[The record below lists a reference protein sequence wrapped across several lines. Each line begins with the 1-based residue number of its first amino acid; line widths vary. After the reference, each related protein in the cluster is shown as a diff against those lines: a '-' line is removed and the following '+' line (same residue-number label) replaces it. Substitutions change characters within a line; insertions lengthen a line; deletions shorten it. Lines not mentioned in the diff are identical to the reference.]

1 MNSALVEIG
10 LASLPAAGQS
20 QSGDSQTVISIPHGV
35 LIAVVDGLGHGEE
48 AAAVARLASATLEP
62 YAHEPVISL
71 IRRCHDRL
79 RGTRGA
85 VMSVASISALEGMMT
100 WAGVGNVEGKLLRA
114 DPHVDPHVE
123 FLLLRGGVMGS
134 QLPPLFA
141 AVLPIEPGDT
151 LIFFTDGV
159 RSGFIEKVSPRDPP
173 QEIADRVLAGQS
185 RGTDDAL
192 VLAARYL
199 GGVS

>member
-1 MNSALVEIG
+1 MKSALVEIG
-10 LASLPAAGQS
+10 LASLPATGQS
-20 QSGDSQTVISIPHGV
+20 QSGDSQTVISIPNGV

-48 AAAVARLASATLEP
+48 AAAVARLASATLQP

-79 RGTRGA
+79 HGTRGA
-85 VMSVASISALEGMMT
+85 VMSMASINSLEGLMT
-100 WAGVGNVEGKLLRA
+100 WVGVGNVEGKLLRA
-114 DPHVDPHVE
+114 DPHVDPKVE
-123 FLLLRGGVMGS
+123 FLLLRGGVIGS

-159 RSGFIEKVSPRDPP
+159 KGGFVQDVSPKDPP
-173 QEIADRVLAGQS
+173 QQIADRILAGHFK
-185 RGTDDAL
+185 GADDAL